1 MATFARERLGM
12 RDSDVFPAG
21 QGRVMPWMVLYLFI
35 AEAGGRLKTSTIQ
48 NYRAAIRAWHADK
61 GVKQEDCP
69 TNHYRRDGVNKIMK
83 AVRREYAVEGEP
95 KRKQALSAQLL
106 QLLARLERKEV
117 RSGGQAAAR
126 AGRDRAW
133 MLLGFGAFLRKSE
146 LAALKRSDIAVGADG
161 VVSVRMRQSKTD
173 QLKRGVTVLVNG
185 KIAEVSVVAAVED
198 LLGHHDR
205 AGLGSEDAIFRSTEG
220 PTAGRAAAKDAL
232 VRAFKRR
239 VMAASK
245 RFSLGLKAEDYAGH
259 SLRRGGVQLAHSL
272 GVPREMLKRHG
283 RWRSDAIDAYLD
295 KTTYEDKVRV
305 TSCMA
310 DVK

>member
-1 MATFARERLGM
+1 
-12 RDSDVFPAG
+12 
-21 QGRVMPWMVLYLFI
+21 
-35 AEAGGRLKTSTIQ
+35 
-48 NYRAAIRAWHADK
+48 
-61 GVKQEDCP
+61 
-69 TNHYRRDGVNKIMK
+69 
-83 AVRREYAVEGEP
+83 
-95 KRKQALSAQLL
+95 
-106 QLLARLERKEV
+106 
-117 RSGGQAAAR
+117 
-126 AGRDRAW
+126 

-161 VVSVRMRQSKTD
+161 VVSVRIRQSKTD

-220 PTAGRAAAKDAL
+220 PTAGRAATKDAL